1 MILDDLVAVTKIRLA
16 RHQRQQSLAD
26 LKQTVAKM
34 PRNHKPDFLT
44 RLKQP
49 GLHVIAEVKKASPSK
64 GTIVTDFP
72 YLAIAKAYDQAGG
85 GRLDPSE
92 VCL

>member
-1 MILDDLVAVTKIRLA
+1 MILDDLVTVTKIRLA

-49 GLHVIAEVKKASPSK
+49 GLHVIA
-64 GTIVTDFP
+64 
-72 YLAIAKAYDQAGG
+72 
-85 GRLDPSE
+85 
-92 VCL
+92 

>member
-1 MILDDLVAVTKIRLA
+1 MILDDLVTVTKIRLA

-44 RLKQP
+44 RR
-49 GLHVIAEVKKASPSK
+49 IYNSSA
-64 GTIVTDFP
+64 TN
-72 YLAIAKAYDQAGG
+72 
-85 GRLDPSE
+85 
-92 VCL
+92 

>member
-44 RLKQP
+44 RN
-49 GLHVIAEVKKASPSK
+49 
-64 GTIVTDFP
+64 
-72 YLAIAKAYDQAGG
+72 LAYT
-85 GRLDPSE
+85 
-92 VCL
+92 

>member
-44 RLKQP
+44 R
-49 GLHVIAEVKKASPSK
+49 SPK
-64 GTIVTDFP
+64 RTIKLVPMLSRF
-72 YLAIAKAYDQAGG
+72 
-85 GRLDPSE
+85 
-92 VCL
+92 